1 MLLACAFPPQL
12 PRLRSVVVLCLCCR
26 CGGRIIV
33 NEKNETH
40 RAATQARKKG
50 GEGGRCCCLLCF
62 LTATRAQAHKQRV
75 HHLRKTTLKRMAWYL
90 TSRAKAVIWETQK
103 SRKPPPHSLMREP
116 SLSLFQQHQNCFFLL
131 LKSLSTDHFPSLL
144 LHPLVF
150 LPRIR
155 VLL

>member
-1 MLLACAFPPQL
+1 
-12 PRLRSVVVLCLCCR
+12 
-26 CGGRIIV
+26 
-33 NEKNETH
+33 
-40 RAATQARKKG
+40 
-50 GEGGRCCCLLCF
+50 
-62 LTATRAQAHKQRV
+62 
-75 HHLRKTTLKRMAWYL
+75 
-90 TSRAKAVIWETQK
+90 
-103 SRKPPPHSLMREP
+103 MREP